1 MAAYTQ
7 ANRPMRVDT
16 GLGED
21 VLLLSGFNGHEG
33 VSQLFG
39 FQLDMY
45 SIDAEIDAAKLLRE
59 PVMVSMELPGGEK
72 RLVHGLMSRLT
83 QLGKHEDL
91 MNYRAEI
98 VPWLWFLRLARG
110 SRMFQ
115 EMSVPDILEK
125 VFADAGYSD
134 FEFRLTHSYAPRLY
148 CVQYRETHL
157 DFVSRLMEE
166 EGIFYF
172 FEHYEDR
179 HVLVLCD
186 DNSSTKAAP
195 AAETA
200 RFTADAGRDEEV
212 IRELEREHSVHTGKV
227 TVRDYDYLQ
236 PSLNLDASLGDDK
249 FEIYDYP
256 GSYNDKELGER
267 VAELLLEAEEA
278 ERQVLRGEGNVR
290 GLIAGYHF
298 ELKDHFRRDANGK
311 YIVTQIQHYASAGG
325 FRSREQNSP
334 LEYHNDFLAIP
345 HDTPFRPPRRTQR
358 PLIHGSQSALV
369 VGPAG
374 EEIHVDKYGRVK
386 VHFYW
391 DRDSRR
397 DEHSSCWIRV
407 TTPWGGK
414 GYGTVSV
421 PRIGNEVI
429 VAFEEGD
436 PDRPIII
443 GSVYNGEQTP
453 PFELPGAG
461 IQMGMKSR
469 SSPGGGGS
477 NEINMT
483 DTKGK
488 EKITIHGQYD
498 MATTVENDQTNTVN
512 NNRTTTIAVDDT
524 ESIGSNQAI
533 SVGADQSL
541 SAGGNQKI
549 DVAGNRDVS
558 VGGNQTLGV
567 GGNESVDVGGDR
579 TTSIGGKDAL
589 TVGGDHAVDVGVNQT
604 ISVGANGELTVGA
617 NHTIDAGAQI
627 KINAG
632 ATIEISAGAMITL
645 EAGGSKVEIG
655 PAGVTI
661 QTGAIVS
668 VQGATIKLN

>member
-21 VLLLSGFNGHEG
+21 VLLLSAFNGHEG
-33 VSQLFG
+33 MSQLFG
-39 FQLDMY
+39 FQLDLH
-45 SIDAEIDAAKLLRE
+45 SIDADIDPAALLGE
-59 PVMVSMELPGGEK
+59 PVTVSMALPGGEK
-72 RLVHGLMSRLT
+72 RIIHGLVSRLT
-83 QLGKHEDL
+83 QLGKQEDL
-91 MNYRAEI
+91 MNYRAEV

-110 SRMFQ
+110 SRIFQ
-115 EMSVPDILEK
+115 EMTVPDILEK
-125 VFADAGYSD
+125 VFNDAGYSD

-148 CVQYRETHL
+148 CVQYRETHY
-157 DFVSRLMEE
+157 DFVARLMEE

-172 FEHYEDR
+172 FEHSDDK

-186 DNSSTKAAP
+186 DNGSTKAAP

-200 RFTADAGRDEEV
+200 RFTQDAGWDEEA
-212 IRELEREHSVHTGKV
+212 IRELEREHSVHTGKI

-236 PSLNLDASLGDDK
+236 PSLNLEATLGDDK

-256 GSYNDKELGER
+256 GSYNEKEQGER
-267 VAELLLEAEEA
+267 IAELLLEAEEA

-298 ELKDHFRRDANGK
+298 ELRDHFRRDANSK
-311 YIVTQIQHYASAGG
+311 YIITQVQHYATAGS
-325 FRSREQNSP
+325 FRSRGQTP

-345 HDTPFRPPRRTQR
+345 HDTPFRPQRRTQR
-358 PLIHGSQSALV
+358 PLIHGAQSALV

-374 EEIHVDKYGRVK
+374 EEIHVDNLGRIK

-391 DRDSRR
+391 DRDSNR

-414 GYGTVSV
+414 GYGSVSV
-421 PRIGNEVI
+421 PRIGNEVM

-436 PDRPIII
+436 PNRPYVL

-477 NEINMT
+477 NEITMT

-488 EKITIHGQYD
+488 EMMNVHAQFN
-498 MATTVENDQTNTVN
+498 MATTVENNQTNTVN
-512 NNRTTTIAVDDT
+512 NNRTTTIAADDT
-524 ESIGSNQAI
+524 ESVGGNQAI
-533 SVGADQSL
+533 TVAADQSL
-541 SAGGNQKI
+541 GVDGNQKI
-549 DVAGNRDVS
+549 DVGGKRDITVDGAQSLAVSGNDS
-558 VGGNQTLGV
+558 IEVGGHRETDI
-567 GGNESVDVGGDR
+567 GGNESLTIGGDQTVDVG
-579 TTSIGGKDAL
+579 A
-589 TVGGDHAVDVGVNQT
+589 NQT
-604 ISVGANGELTVGA
+604 ISVSANGELTVGA
-617 NHTIDAGAQI
+617 NYTLDAGAQI
-627 KINAG
+627 KIGAG
-632 ATIEISAGAMITL
+632 AKIEISAGAMITL
-645 EAGGSKVEIG
+645 EAGGSKIEIG

-661 QTGAIVS
+661 QTGAIVN